1 MRSTRRQLS
10 SRGLGLGVFLGP
22 LGVAACGAATSG
34 GANLPAKQVR
44 PGITLNWRSY
54 VNNQPLLTEV
64 ERQWTETHPQIKLS
78 HSFTAAGEILQKV
91 TAEVAAGTPSDVALL
106 GYRDVPAVQRHLLSL
121 EPYMRRDKYAL
132 QDFVPAAIN
141 QYKYGS
147 SYYALPNSFPV
158 RVGVYNASLFRERGV
173 KVPPATWD
181 GAWSW
186 DEHAAAT
193 RSLTGARGDEKVW
206 GMSWDKA
213 AGTPNL
219 LQVMLFCNNNGGA
232 FIREDGKE
240 CLVHQPRAR
249 EALQYMQDLIQRYQA
264 APAPA
269 ELQQPNADLFVLGK
283 AAWGSFGPASVA
295 AYRRQLTFE
304 WALGPLPLGPGAKQR
319 TTIMDGSAWMAL
331 RDGANREEAWELVQT
346 LVSPAY
352 ERAAAELQ
360 GYVPAR
366 RALMAEYAGT
376 EPPKNAKIMLEA
388 SERTYLLP
396 KTPWA
401 AEADAAVAPL
411 LGELWAGKKSAGAA
425 ADAAKR
431 LLDPIL
437 PKEFSF
443 RTD

>member
-1 MRSTRRQLS
+1 MTTRRRLIGGGLALS
-10 SRGLGLGVFLGP
+10 GAL
-22 LGVAACGAATSG
+22 ATACGAAG
-34 GANLPAKQVR
+34 GPSLPAKQVKT
-44 PGITLNWRSY
+44 GITLTVRSY
-54 VNNQPLLTEV
+54 VNNQPLLAEIDKI
-64 ERQWTETHPQIKLS
+64 WAAKHPQIKLS
-78 HSFTAAGEILQKV
+78 HAFAMASQILQTL
-91 TAEVAAGTPSDVALL
+91 TAEIAAGTPPDVSML

-121 EPYMRRDKYAL
+121 EPYMKRDKYAI

-141 QYKYGS
+141 QYKYGN

-173 KVPPATWD
+173 KLPPANWD
-181 GAWSW
+181 GAWTW
-186 DEHAAAT
+186 DEHAAAV
-193 RSLTGARGDEKVW
+193 RAVTGQRGADQVW

-213 AGTPNL
+213 AGVPNL

-232 FIREDGKE
+232 FLREDGKE
-240 CLVHQPRAR
+240 CLVNQPRGR
-249 EALQYMQDLIQRYQA
+249 EALQYMQDLIVRHQT

-269 ELQQPNADLFVLGK
+269 TLQQPNADLFVTGK

-304 WALGPLPLGPGAKQR
+304 WALGPLPVGPGVKQR
-319 TTIMDGSAWMAL
+319 TTIMDGSAWMAP
-331 RDGANREEAWELVQT
+331 RDGSNKEEAWELVQT
-346 LVSPAY
+346 LVSPEY
-352 ERAAAELQ
+352 ERAAGELQ

-366 RALMAEYAGT
+366 RPIMAEYAGT

-401 AEADAAVAPL
+401 AEAETASATL
-411 LGELWAGKKSAGAA
+411 LAELWDGKKNANTV
-425 ADAAKR
+425 ADEVKR

-437 PKEFSF
+437 QKEFSF

>member
-1 MRSTRRQLS
+1 MTMSR
-10 SRGLGLGVFLGP
+10 RGLLLSG
-22 LGVAACGAATSG
+22 AAAATACGTAG
-34 GANLPAKQVR
+34 GAPSLPAKQVR
-44 PGITLNWRSY
+44 SGITLNWRSY

-64 ERQWTETHPQIKLS
+64 ERLWTAKHPQIKLS
-78 HSFTAAGEILQKV
+78 HAFSTAAEILQKLS
-91 TAEVAAGTPSDVALL
+91 AEVAAGTPPDVALL
-106 GYRDVPAVQRHLLSL
+106 GYRDVPAMQRHLLSL
-121 EPYMRRDKYAL
+121 EPYVRRDKYAL

-173 KVPPATWD
+173 KLPPTTWD

-186 DEHAAAT
+186 EDHVAAT
-193 RSLTGARGDEKVW
+193 RALTGTRGDQKVW
-206 GMSWDKA
+206 GMSWDKS
-213 AGTPNL
+213 AGVPNL

-232 FIREDGKE
+232 FLREDGKE
-240 CLVHQPRAR
+240 CVVNQPRSR
-249 EALQYMQDLIQRYQA
+249 DALQYMQDLIQRHQA

-269 ELQQPNADLFVLGK
+269 ELQQPNADLFVQGK

-295 AYRRQLTFE
+295 AYRKQLTFD

-346 LVSPAY
+346 LVSPEY

-366 RALMAEYAGT
+366 RPLMAEYAGA
-376 EPPKNAKIMLEA
+376 EPPKNGKIMLEA

-401 AEADAAVAPL
+401 AEAETAVAPP
-411 LGELWAGKKSAGAA
+411 LGELWAGKKTANAM
-425 ADAAKR
+425 ADEAKR

-437 PKEFSF
+437 QREFSF

>member
-1 MRSTRRQLS
+1 MITRRRLIGSGLALS
-10 SRGLGLGVFLGP
+10 GAL
-22 LGVAACGAATSG
+22 ATACGSAG
-34 GANLPAKQVR
+34 GPSLPAKQVR
-44 PGITLNWRSY
+44 SGLTLAVRSY
-54 VNNQPLLTEV
+54 VNNQPLLAEIDKI
-64 ERQWTETHPQIKLS
+64 WAAKHPQIKLS
-78 HSFTAAGEILQKV
+78 HSFSMASEILQKLS
-91 TAEVAAGTPSDVALL
+91 AEIAAATPPDVSLL

-121 EPYMRRDKYAL
+121 EPYMKRDKYST

-141 QYKYGS
+141 QYKYGN

-173 KVPPATWD
+173 KLPPATWD
-181 GAWSW
+181 GAWTW
-186 DEHAAAT
+186 DEHAAAV
-193 RSLTGARGDEKVW
+193 RAVTGARGADQVW

-213 AGTPNL
+213 AGAPNL

-232 FIREDGKE
+232 FLREDGKE
-240 CLVHQPRAR
+240 CLVNQPRGR
-249 EALQYMQDLIQRYQA
+249 EALQYMQDLIVRHQA

-269 ELQQPNADLFVLGK
+269 TLQQPNADLFVAGK

-304 WALGPLPLGPGAKQR
+304 WALGPLPVGPGAKQR
-319 TTIMDGSAWMAL
+319 TTIMDGSAWMAP
-331 RDGANREEAWELVQT
+331 RDGANKEEAWELVQT
-346 LVSPAY
+346 LVSPEY
-352 ERAAAELQ
+352 ERAAGELQ

-366 RALMAEYAGT
+366 RPIMAEYAGT

-401 AEADAAVAPL
+401 AEAETASAPL
-411 LGELWAGKKSAGAA
+411 LRELWDGTKNANTV
-425 ADAAKR
+425 ADEVKR

-437 PKEFSF
+437 QKEFSF